1 MPKMHQNTD
10 SLGELMRSPRS
21 RSRNAGLLLRR
32 ERGGY
37 LKGKGENERGL
48 LLRETGREGGERGQ
62 KRRERESPSKVTV
75 SRRKHCLSGSAW
87 RCELGITVPEVQR

>member
-1 MPKMHQNTD
+1 MHQNTD

-37 LKGKGENERGL
+37 LKGKGEKERSL
-48 LLRETGREGGERGQ
+48 LLRETGGKGGERGQ
-62 KRRERESPSKVTV
+62 KRREREF
-75 SRRKHCLSGSAW
+75 RRKS
-87 RCELGITVPEVQR
+87 

>member
-32 ERGGY
+32 EGGY
-37 LKGKGENERGL
+37 LKGKGEKESGL

-75 SRRKHCLSGSAW
+75 SRIKHYLSGSAC